1 MKFIFNS
8 NYMFS
13 IILEVQTK
21 SEKII
26 LKTAS
31 ETGKS
36 HEVVY
41 GKILNFYW
49 IDIFNEP
56 IARL

>member
-1 MKFIFNS
+1 
-8 NYMFS
+8 MFS